1 MYKLKVFIVV
11 AVLVLSQVGY
21 TGSEDYTEDQPVTE
35 GAAGDVESNVPPV
48 VEVVPDVSSGK
59 APLQVH
65 FEGDAYDE
73 DGLISLVEWDFE
85 GDGSFEVLNSL
96 SDIERPLLAEA
107 VKQGLQKEFTYTR
120 PGIYH
125 ALVRATDD
133 KGESSVS
140 SATIQVYSDI
150 PWLDVTASNKEEFT
164 YMARGGYEVFFKDVV
179 TETECV
185 KFQIRNAWI
194 SYQLGN
200 QVFSKMNKAKGVPS
214 GNQIIYQNVYE
225 NIDVR
230 YTIYEDVLLEEFI
243 VYKKMDLSVFEQEFT
258 IDGVE
263 YVLHEDGSIGFYNG
277 ETLVFSIPKPLM
289 YELDNP
295 QNKSYRLHYEI
306 IQKGSTYVL
315 RKVIDDE
322 KWLKKAK
329 YPIVIDSSTQGEIAD
344 PWEQQGLTPYGQY
357 FENLNEYVDP
367 LTGHLTIRHTDYH
380 LSGRELD
387 LTVTRVYSTVVA
399 YKEDEKTPGAYIP
412 IATYLEAPTDLGS
425 GWSLDFPWLEI
436 SNGLPGKYMHLPQG
450 VQVKTQFQNGVWVN
464 ETYGF
469 TMYQRVDNTYVRYR
483 NNGIEEEF
491 DTEGRITSITDL
503 NGNSLIFT
511 YVNQLLHSIT
521 DTVGR
526 VLTFTYA
533 GDKLVQ
539 VSDGTRTITYNYS
552 GDKLVSVQDP
562 LGRVTTYEYLTQN
575 SFLITGVHY
584 PTGGFS
590 SYEYAAILPDSGK
603 LAPFKASQL
612 NDGITTYYVYKV
624 DSSDTVTWTSPQDIN
639 AVTISSGRPC
649 VLQRDDGSLVMY
661 FKDKYVWTE
670 TVWKCAGGE
679 CWEETITHTEY
690 WIKRSISTDQHHWST
705 PGVMSFPFMVPST
718 IISPEWNQHP
728 PIQRLQYKDF

>member
-1 MYKLKVFIVV
+1 MYKLKAFALI
-11 AVLVLSQVGY
+11 AVLVLSQVVY
-21 TGSEDYTEDQPVTE
+21 TGSVNKSLVE
-35 GAAGDVESNVPPV
+35 GAAGDMESNVPPV

-65 FEGDAYDE
+65 FDGDAFDE
-73 DGLISLVEWDFE
+73 DGLIQIVEWDFE
-85 GDGSFEVLNSL
+85 GDGNFEILNNL
-96 SDIERPLLAEA
+96 SDIERPLLGEA
-107 VKQGLQKEFTYTR
+107 VKQGLQKEFIYTK

-140 SATIQVYSDI
+140 SVTIQVYSDI

-164 YMARGGYEVFFKDVV
+164 YMARSGYEVFFKDDV
-179 TETECV
+179 TEEECV
-185 KFQIRNAWI
+185 KFQIKNASI
-194 SYQLGN
+194 SYQLGD
-200 QVFSKMNKAKGVPS
+200 QIFGSMNKAKGVPS
-214 GNQIIYQNVYE
+214 GNQIVYQNVYE

-230 YTIYEDVLLEEFI
+230 YTIYEDLLLEEFI
-243 VYKKMDLSVFEQEFT
+243 VNEKMDLSVFEQEFT
-258 IDGVE
+258 IHGVE
-263 YVLHEDGSIGFYNG
+263 YVLNEDGSIGFYNG

-295 QNKSYRLHYEI
+295 QNKSYGLHYEI
-306 IQKGSTYVL
+306 IQKGSIYVL

-322 KWLKKAK
+322 KWLKTAK
-329 YPIVIDSSTQGEIAD
+329 YPVVIDSSTQGEIAD

-367 LTGHLTIRHTDYH
+367 LTGHLTIRHTDYY
-380 LSGRELD
+380 LSGRGLD
-387 LTVTRVYSTVVA
+387 LTVTRVYSTVAA
-399 YKEDEKTPGAYIP
+399 YKEEEKTPGAYIP
-412 IATYLEAPTDLGS
+412 IATYQEAPTDLGS

-436 SNGLPGKYMHLPQG
+436 KDDQPGKYLHLPQG

-469 TMYQRVDNTYVRYR
+469 TMYQQVDNTYVRYR

-503 NGNSLIFT
+503 NGNSLTFT
-511 YVNQLLHSIT
+511 YVNELLHSIT

-539 VSDGTRTITYNYS
+539 ISDGFKTITYNYS

-562 LGRVTTYEYLTQN
+562 LGRVTTYEYLAQN
-575 SFLITGVHY
+575 SFLITGVYY

-612 NDGITTYYVYKV
+612 NDGITAYYVYKV

-639 AVTISSGRPC
+639 AVTVSSGRPC
-649 VLQRDDGSLVMY
+649 VLQRDDGSLIMY
-661 FKDKYVWTE
+661 FKDNYVWTE

-690 WIKRSISTDQHHWST
+690 WIKRSISTDQRHWST
-705 PGVMSFPFMVPST
+705 PENVVQVKST
-718 IISPEWNQHP
+718 TGN
-728 PIQRLQYKDF
+728 PIVIE